1 MTSAGLNTTDS
12 LRQTPTLTATILL
25 VDDEAAVRE
34 VTRAVLEMGGYRVL
48 EADGPTRAKHIA
60 GDQSMAIDLL
70 LTDVVMPGMSGL
82 ELARLV
88 RMSRPE
94 LITLFMSGYGEDA
107 VLSPA
112 SAGMAEK
119 HIQKPFTV
127 QGLLARVA
135 GALEARWRVRDHK

>member
-1 MTSAGLNTTDS
+1 
-12 LRQTPTLTATILL
+12 
-25 VDDEAAVRE
+25 
-34 VTRAVLEMGGYRVL
+34 MGQL
-48 EADGPTRAKHIA
+48 WAKHIA

-107 VLSPA
+107 VSSPT

-135 GALEARWRVRDHK
+135 DALEARWRVRDHK